1 MQGRFSKAIKHHD
14 TFPPI
19 GQEAAN
25 LAALRLNLA
34 IELAKIGETM
44 PEKTS
49 DFKLLRFLRGN
60 KGGVCPMRRVDDRAN
75 MMISDRSALFG
86 GSLPLP
92 RHRLRL
98 PQRRIAVR
106 WRTVRSTA

>member
-106 WRTVRSTA
+106 